1 MAETAFAT
9 DNPLT
14 KKAWE
19 EKLFRDTV
27 KESYFAKFEGKG
39 ADALLQVKTKL
50 EKEKGDQITFGIRKR
65 LTGAGV
71 TGNTTLEGQEEALA
85 TADFSVT
92 LERYRHAVKDDGELT
107 RQRAM
112 FSIDEESVA
121 ALKDWGVEKIDA
133 LRFAALTAAPTKSFF
148 GGTATAT
155 AELTADDKLTLA
167 LISKIKTWA
176 KTGGNRSQ
184 TPLRP
189 VKINGKKYFVL
200 LCHPDALFDLK
211 QTAEFQQAMREAEV
225 RGKENPL
232 FNDAVAVW
240 DGMILHEHENMPIA
254 TNYGVGADV
263 AGAQCQL
270 MGAQSL
276 VWAWGKRPKVVHET
290 FDYKEKNGYAWA
302 ITAKAGKPKF
312 DSKDYGSVA
321 LFVARTQIS
330 DAA

>member
-9 DNPLT
+9 DDPLT

-27 KESYFAKFEGKG
+27 KESYFKKFEGEG
-39 ADALLQVKTKL
+39 ADAMLQVKTKL
-50 EKEKGDQITFGIRKR
+50 EKEKGDKITFGIRHR
-65 LTGAGV
+65 LTGDGV
-71 TGNTTLEGQEEALA
+71 TGSATLEGNEEALS
-85 TADFSVT
+85 TADYSIL
-92 LERYRHAVKDDGELT
+92 LERYRHAVKDNGELS

-112 FSIDEESVA
+112 FSIDAESVQ
-121 ALKDWGVEKIDA
+121 ALKDWGAEKIDA
-133 LRFAALTAAPTKSFF
+133 LRFSALTASPTKSFF

-155 AELTADDKLTLA
+155 AELTADDKLDTA

-176 KTGGNRSQ
+176 KTGGNRTQ

-189 VKINGKKYFVL
+189 VKIGGKKYFVL
-200 LCHPDALFDLK
+200 LVHPDSLYDLK
-211 QTAEFQQAMREAEV
+211 QTAAFQQAMREAEV

-232 FNDAVAVW
+232 FNDAVAIW
-240 DGMILHEHENMPIA
+240 DGVIIHEHENMPIA

-263 AGAQCQL
+263 AGAQCTL

-290 FDYKEKNGYAWA
+290 FDYEEKNGYAWA
-302 ITAKAGKPKF
+302 ITAKAGKPNF

-321 LFVARTQIS
+321 LFVARTRIS
-330 DAA
+330 DAV